1 MSAKLHTYII
11 CAGGHAKVLI
21 DIISLS
27 NIDLLGVFDDNE
39 LLKGKKIKSIP
50 ILGSQDK
57 ILQLNKDTTLLVN
70 ALGNA
75 PNSKNSNLENRKL
88 LFYKF
93 KKLGYV
99 FETIVSP
106 HANVSNDVV
115 VSEGAQIISS
125 ATINS
130 SVTIGINSI
139 INTSA
144 SIDHDCK
151 VGAHSHV
158 APGAVLC
165 GGVMIG
171 DCCHIG
177 AGSVILSGLR
187 IGNGAVVGA
196 GAIVLND
203 VLENQ
208 VVIGNP
214 AKVINYK

>member
-1 MSAKLHTYII
+1 MSSKLNTYII
-11 CAGGHAKVLI
+11 CAGGHARVLI
-21 DIISLS
+21 DIIALS
-27 NIDLLGVFDDNE
+27 NLDLLGVFDDDE
-39 LLKGKKIKSIP
+39 ALKGNKIKSIP
-50 ILGSQDK
+50 ILGSPDK

-70 ALGNA
+70 ALGNS
-75 PNSKNSNLENRKL
+75 PNNKNSNLENRKL

-93 KKLGYV
+93 KKRGYI
-99 FETIVSP
+99 FESIVSP
-106 HANVSNDVV
+106 HATVSSDVV
-115 VSEGAQIISS
+115 LSEGAQIISS

-130 SVTIGINSI
+130 SVTIGTNSI

-151 VGAHSHV
+151 IGAHSHV

-165 GGVMIG
+165 GGVTIG

-214 AKVINYK
+214 AKVIYHK